1 MRTYMIVIPSVI
13 VAFAANVALDILT
26 DIPMLLRWVL
36 SIAAGLVVTHVLSTI
51 ANRRQRST
59 NSDQTK

>member
-36 SIAAGLVVTHVLSTI
+36 AIAAGLVVTHVLSTI
-51 ANRRQRST
+51 ANRRQRSI

>member
-26 DIPMLLRWVL
+26 DIPMLLRWFL

-51 ANRRQRST
+51 ANRRQRSI
-59 NSDQTK
+59 NSDQAK

>member
-13 VAFAANVALDILT
+13 VAFAANVALDMLT

-36 SIAAGLVVTHVLSTI
+36 SIAADLVVTYVLSTI
-51 ANRRQRST
+51 ANRRQRSI

>member
-1 MRTYMIVIPSVI
+1 MRTYMIVVPSVI

-36 SIAAGLVVTHVLSTI
+36 AIAAGLVVTHVVSTI
-51 ANRRQRST
+51 ANRRQRSI
-59 NSDQTK
+59 NSDQAK

>member
-1 MRTYMIVIPSVI
+1 MIVIPSVI

-51 ANRRQRST
+51 ANRRQRSI

>member
-26 DIPMLLRWVL
+26 DIPMLLRWVVA
-36 SIAAGLVVTHVLSTI
+36 IAAGLVVTHVLSTI
-51 ANRRQRST
+51 ANRRQRSI
-59 NSDQTK
+59 NSDQAK

>member
-36 SIAAGLVVTHVLSTI
+36 AIAAGLVVTHALSAI
-51 ANRRQRST
+51 ANRRQRSI
-59 NSDQTK
+59 NSHQAK

>member
-13 VAFAANVALDILT
+13 VAFAANVALDMLT

-36 SIAAGLVVTHVLSTI
+36 AIAAGLVVTHVLSTI
-51 ANRRQRST
+51 ANRRQRSI

>member
-51 ANRRQRST
+51 ANRRQRSI

>member
-13 VAFAANVALDILT
+13 VAFAANAALDILT

-36 SIAAGLVVTHVLSTI
+36 AIAAGLVVTHVLSTI
-51 ANRRQRST
+51 ANRRQRSI
-59 NSDQTK
+59 NSDQAK

>member
-1 MRTYMIVIPSVI
+1 MRTYMIVVPSVI

-36 SIAAGLVVTHVLSTI
+36 AIAAGLVVTHVLSTI
-51 ANRRQRST
+51 ANRRQRSI
-59 NSDQTK
+59 NSDQAK